1 MKKVLEYTYFVEAS
15 FSENKDMIYM
25 CVYERRET
33 GNMLVVQNSTI
44 PYVIGMGD
52 IDILINK
59 WIRTL
64 DKNEMCNMWFLPAKE
79 GFKEELKRLLKEI

>member
-1 MKKVLEYTYFVEAS
+1 MKKVSEYTYFVEAS
-15 FSENKDMIYM
+15 LNENKNMIYM

-44 PYVIGMGD
+44 PYIMGTGD

-59 WIRTL
+59 WVRTI
-64 DKNEMCNMWFLPAKE
+64 DQNKMCNKWFLPAKE